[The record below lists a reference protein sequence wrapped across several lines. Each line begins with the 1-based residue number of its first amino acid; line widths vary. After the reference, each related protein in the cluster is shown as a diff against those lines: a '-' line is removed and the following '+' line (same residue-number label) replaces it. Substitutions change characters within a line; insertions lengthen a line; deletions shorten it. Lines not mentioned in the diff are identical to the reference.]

1 MRNLI
6 ILILTAAFTTM
17 GFAQDNS
24 SKTGNIH
31 DLMDTKTEYTCAM
44 HPNVMEDQQGKCRS
58 CGMELVTAEKGTK
71 TDCPMCKGKATMKD
85 GKCTKCSHQTTI
97 HKEHELSNE
106 ERVCICWKDESMTKG
121 KCSKCGAK
129 MEEMK

>member
-6 ILILTAAFTTM
+6 ILVLTAAFTTM
-17 GFAQDNS
+17 GFAQDNC

-44 HPNVMEDQQGKCRS
+44 HPNVMEDQQGKCPS

-71 TDCPMCKGKATMKD
+71 
-85 GKCTKCSHQTTI
+85 TTI